1 MQQENTLS
9 LCEQARHLAK
19 AYHHL
24 QEALSEL
31 SQTGLC
37 WNKEVDEY
45 LRDHSYAG
53 RTASQFM
60 LDMVEAL
67 EPMQQPMQDL
77 ALDHVNLCTGLS
89 RVERGELF
97 SV

>member
-19 AYHHL
+19 AHHHL

-31 SQTGLC
+31 SQTGIC
-37 WNKEVDEY
+37 WNKEADAY
-45 LRDHSYAG
+45 LSDQRYLG
-53 RTASQFM
+53 RTASEFM
-60 LDMVEAL
+60 FDVVAAL
-67 EPMQQPMQDL
+67 HPMQQPLQEL